1 MDTRSCFTAA
11 ASLAA
16 LVALISVP
24 GLVAAQA
31 NPPPPAPVKAE
42 ESPPKAD
49 ADADEARK
57 KLEEEIQG
65 EMERSTP
72 PNPRPGVS
80 QQAPGEP
87 GAQPAAGGN
96 PLARL
101 MLLPDVSAIGSVSGD
116 WNDESEKVGFAFE
129 EVELGLQAIVDPYAR
144 ADVFISFS
152 DEGVDVEEA
161 YLTTLALPAGLQLKA
176 GKLFSP
182 FGRLNQT
189 HPHVQEFVD
198 PPLAQRL
205 LAEENLGGAG
215 VAASWLVPAPWFVEL
230 SLAGQSIAPTAD
242 DEARLTGL
250 ARLSQYVPLGQATT
264 LGVGV
269 SGARRDEASGQFR
282 DLLGADVYLRLRP
295 PASRAYLTLSGEVH
309 ARRFV
314 NVVDVSEDFEEGWWV
329 QAFARLDPYWGL
341 GARYEQAPGEE
352 LPGDEKRIAAVLAW
366 LPSEFQR
373 VRVEVSYDRLP
384 DDTDA
389 VGALLNVEFGIGAH
403 GAHPF

>member
-1 MDTRSCFTAA
+1 MNTRPCFTAA
-11 ASLAA
+11 ALLAA
-16 LVALISVP
+16 LVSFVSVP
-24 GLVAAQA
+24 DVVAAQEA
-31 NPPPPAPVKAE
+31 SPPPAPAKPE

-49 ADADEARK
+49 AEADEARK
-57 KLEEEIQG
+57 KLEEEIQR
-65 EMERSTP
+65 EMGRSTA
-72 PNPRPGVS
+72 PRPGVS
-80 QQAPGEP
+80 QPAPGEP
-87 GAQPAAGGN
+87 GAQPATGGN
-96 PLARL
+96 PLARV
-101 MLLPDVSAIGSVSGD
+101 MLLPDVSAIGSVSAE
-116 WNDESEKVGFAFE
+116 WNDETEKLGFAFE
-129 EVELGLQAIVDPYAR
+129 ELELALQAVVDPYAR
-144 ADVFISFS
+144 ADVFIAFS
-152 DEGVDVEEA
+152 DEGAELEEA
-161 YLTTLALPAGLQLKA
+161 FVTTLGLPAGLQLKA

-189 HPHVQEFVD
+189 HPHVQELVE

-215 VAASWLVPAPWFVEL
+215 VVGSWLVPVPWFLEV
-230 SLAGQSIAPTAD
+230 SVAGQSIAPSEE

-250 ARLSQYVPLGQATT
+250 ARLSQYFPLSQAAT

-269 SGARRDEASGQFR
+269 SGARRDEASGEFR

-295 PASRAYLTLSGEVH
+295 PASRAYLTLSGEVY

-314 NVVDVSEDFEEGWWV
+314 NVADVSEDFEEGWWV
-329 QAFARLDPYWGL
+329 QAFGRFNPYWGL

-352 LPGDEKRIAAVLAW
+352 LPGDEKRVAGVLAW

-373 VRVEVSYDRLP
+373 IRLEVSYDRLP

-389 VGALLNVEFGIGAH
+389 VTALLNLEFGIGAH